1 MSTHIDAKQGDIAEV
16 VLLPGD
22 PLRAKFI
29 AENFLANVT
38 QYNTV
43 RNMFGYTGT
52 YQGVRVSVQGSG
64 MGIPSLSIYATE
76 LIQDFGVKKIIRV
89 GTAGGLLPELEI
101 GDVLL
106 AEGASTDSNVLQ
118 ATFGQSIAF
127 APLANFD
134 LLCQAHQSA
143 KQLDIP
149 VRVGNIFAADRFYN
163 DEIDNHKLAQYGVMA
178 VEMESAG
185 LFLIGAKYHV
195 QTLSILTVS
204 DNFVTQKYADAK
216 MRETAFQDMMRLAL
230 ATAVVV

>member
-127 APLANFD
+127 
-134 LLCQAHQSA
+134 
-143 KQLDIP
+143 
-149 VRVGNIFAADRFYN
+149 
-163 DEIDNHKLAQYGVMA
+163 E
-178 VEMESAG
+178 
-185 LFLIGAKYHV
+185 
-195 QTLSILTVS
+195 
-204 DNFVTQKYADAK
+204 
-216 MRETAFQDMMRLAL
+216 AL
-230 ATAVVV
+230 KKERKT

>member
-89 GTAGGLLPELEI
+89 GTAGGLL
-101 GDVLL
+101 
-106 AEGASTDSNVLQ
+106 T
-118 ATFGQSIAF
+118 
-127 APLANFD
+127 
-134 LLCQAHQSA
+134 
-143 KQLDIP
+143 
-149 VRVGNIFAADRFYN
+149 
-163 DEIDNHKLAQYGVMA
+163 
-178 VEMESAG
+178 
-185 LFLIGAKYHV
+185 
-195 QTLSILTVS
+195 
-204 DNFVTQKYADAK
+204 
-216 MRETAFQDMMRLAL
+216 
-230 ATAVVV
+230 

>member
-76 LIQDFGVKKIIRV
+76 LIQDFGVKKII
-89 GTAGGLLPELEI
+89 L
-101 GDVLL
+101 
-106 AEGASTDSNVLQ
+106 
-118 ATFGQSIAF
+118 
-127 APLANFD
+127 
-134 LLCQAHQSA
+134 
-143 KQLDIP
+143 K
-149 VRVGNIFAADRFYN
+149 
-163 DEIDNHKLAQYGVMA
+163 K
-178 VEMESAG
+178 
-185 LFLIGAKYHV
+185 
-195 QTLSILTVS
+195 
-204 DNFVTQKYADAK
+204 
-216 MRETAFQDMMRLAL
+216 
-230 ATAVVV
+230 

>member
-118 ATFGQSIAF
+118 ATFGQAISF
-127 APLANFD
+127 APLASFE

-204 DNFVTQKYADAK
+204 DNLVTQKYADAK

-230 ATAVVV
+230 ATAVVA

>member
-89 GTAGGLLPELEI
+89 GTAGGL
-101 GDVLL
+101 
-106 AEGASTDSNVLQ
+106 
-118 ATFGQSIAF
+118 
-127 APLANFD
+127 
-134 LLCQAHQSA
+134 
-143 KQLDIP
+143 
-149 VRVGNIFAADRFYN
+149 
-163 DEIDNHKLAQYGVMA
+163 
-178 VEMESAG
+178 
-185 LFLIGAKYHV
+185 
-195 QTLSILTVS
+195 
-204 DNFVTQKYADAK
+204 
-216 MRETAFQDMMRLAL
+216 
-230 ATAVVV
+230 